1 MPVPHVTLD
10 IFEVERLIPISEEIN
25 DCDSFPG
32 GDPGKQIDDGLA
44 PRVTKEMLEA
54 VEDMSKERKS
64 VRTGARQ
71 VHLPFSQVME
81 ERELRCRV

>member
-1 MPVPHVTLD
+1 MSVPHVTLD
-10 IFEVERLIPISEEIN
+10 IFEVERLIAISEEIN

-32 GDPGKQIDDGLA
+32 GDCDPGKQIDDGLA

-71 VHLPFSQVME
+71 VHLPFSEVME
-81 ERELRCRV
+81 ERELK

>member
-1 MPVPHVTLD
+1 MPVPHVMLD
-10 IFEVERLIPISEEIN
+10 ILEVERLISISEEIN

-32 GDPGKQIDDGLA
+32 GDPGKQIDNGLA

-54 VEDMSKERKS
+54 VEDMSKDRKS

-71 VHLPFSQVME
+71 VHLTFSQVLE
-81 ERELRCRV
+81 ERELKWRV

>member
-10 IFEVERLIPISEEIN
+10 IFEVERLTLISEEIN
-25 DCDSFPG
+25 DCDSFPE

-54 VEDMSKERKS
+54 VEDLSKERRS
-64 VRTGARQ
+64 VRTGAR
-71 VHLPFSQVME
+71 
-81 ERELRCRV
+81 